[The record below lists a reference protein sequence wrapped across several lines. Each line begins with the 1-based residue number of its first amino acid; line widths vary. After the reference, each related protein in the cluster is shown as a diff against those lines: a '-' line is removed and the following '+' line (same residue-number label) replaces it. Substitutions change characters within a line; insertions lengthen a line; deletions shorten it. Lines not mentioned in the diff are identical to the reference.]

1 MMAELIVSSEQLA
14 GSSQLRSAS
23 PPPGKAHEPLGQE
36 RRDGV
41 PQSGTPS
48 CRTVLM
54 LGTDLRGMGGVRA
67 VVKGY
72 IDGGL
77 FERVD
82 CTYVATHRYGPPW
95 VKVWAALT
103 GWVRAAR
110 LLLRL
115 ERPLVHIHLSAHA
128 SFWRKWVVCLMAR
141 LAARPYLLHLHSGFF
156 PEFYER
162 QSGPLARRLIRSTFA
177 RAAVV
182 IALSEQWRSWLLR
195 ICATARIEVLA
206 NAVALPDL
214 SRARR
219 PEATESTLLFL
230 GDINRS
236 KGVFDLVQ
244 AFARLSAQ
252 FPHLKLMCGGVGD
265 VEEIRRLCTELE
277 LDGNRISCP
286 GWLETERARSALAG
300 ATIFVLPSH
309 AEALPMALLEAMSW
323 SLPVVTTPVGG
334 IPQVIENEV
343 NGLLVTP
350 GDVDGL
356 AAAIA
361 RLMREPALR
370 ESLGAA
376 ARRTI
381 ERSYSLDASI
391 ERLIQ
396 IYRRF
401 GIDPHPPQTAGAP
414 GR

>member
-1 MMAELIVSSEQLA
+1 MMAELIA
-14 GSSQLRSAS
+14 GSKQVTGSNQLRSAS
-23 PPPGKAHEPLGQE
+23 PPSGSSQEPLGQE
-36 RRDGV
+36 RRSSA
-41 PQSGTPS
+41 PRSIAPS

-54 LGTDLRGMGGVRA
+54 VGTHLGGMGGVRA

-95 VKVWAALT
+95 VKVWAAVT
-103 GWVRAAR
+103 GWVRVAR
-110 LLLRL
+110 MLMRL
-115 ERPLVHIHLSAHA
+115 ERPLVHVHLSAHA
-128 SFWRKWVVCLMAR
+128 SFWRKWIVCLMAR
-141 LAARPYLLHLHSGFF
+141 LAGRPYLLHLHSGFF
-156 PEFYER
+156 PKFYER
-162 QSGPLARRLIRSTFA
+162 QSGPLARRLIRGTFA

-182 IALSEQWRSWLLR
+182 IALSEQWRSWVLR

-214 SRARR
+214 SRDRR
-219 PEATESTLLFL
+219 PETTGATLLFL

-244 AFARLSAQ
+244 AFGRVSAQ
-252 FPHLKLMCGGVGD
+252 FPGLKLMCGGVGAL
-265 VEEIRRLCTELE
+265 EELRQLCAELE
-277 LDGNRISCP
+277 LGDRVLCP
-286 GWLETERARSALAG
+286 GWLQTERARSALAG

-323 SLPVVTTPVGG
+323 GLPVVTTPVGG

-343 NGLLVTP
+343 NGLLARP
-350 GDVDGL
+350 GDVEAI

-361 RLMREPALR
+361 RLMRDPELR
-370 ESLGAA
+370 EKLGAA

-381 ERSYSLDASI
+381 ERSYSLDASV

-401 GIDPHPPQTAGAP
+401 GIEPRQPRGAGSLDP
-414 GR
+414 

>member
-1 MMAELIVSSEQLA
+1 MSVGLIA
-14 GSSQLRSAS
+14 GSQRVAGSGQRRSPSPAS
-23 PPPGKAHEPLGQE
+23 GNAHEPLGRE
-36 RRDGV
+36 
-41 PQSGTPS
+41 SGDELPGSIVPS

-54 LGTDLRGMGGVRA
+54 VGTDLRGMGGVRA

-72 IDGGL
+72 MDGGL

-82 CTYVATHRYGPPW
+82 CTYAATHRYGPPW

-103 GWVRAAR
+103 GWAR
-110 LLLRL
+110 VAKLLLTL
-115 ERPLVHIHLSAHA
+115 ERPLVHVHLSAHA
-128 SFWRKWVVCLMAR
+128 SFWRKSIVCLMAR
-141 LAARPYLLHLHSGFF
+141 LAGRPYLLHLHSGFF
-156 PEFYER
+156 PEFYE
-162 QSGPLARRLIRSTFA
+162 QSGPLARRLIRGTFA
-177 RAAVV
+177 DAAVV
-182 IALSEQWRSWLLR
+182 IALSEQWRSWLFR
-195 ICATARIEVLA
+195 ICASARIEVLA

-214 SRARR
+214 GRQRQLQA
-219 PEATESTLLFL
+219 AESKLLFL
-230 GDINRS
+230 GDISRS

-244 AFARLSAQ
+244 AFARVSAE
-252 FPHLKLMCGGVGD
+252 FPHLKLICGGVGA
-265 VEEIRRLCTELE
+265 VEELCRLRGELGVDRERLC
-277 LDGNRISCP
+277 CP

-323 SLPVVTTPVGG
+323 SLPVITTPVGG

-343 NGLLVTP
+343 NGLLVVP
-350 GDVDGL
+350 GDIDAI

-370 ESLGAA
+370 AKLGGA

-381 ERSYSLDASI
+381 EQSYSLDAAV

-401 GIDPHPPQTAGAP
+401 GIEPQPPRDAGAADH
-414 GR
+414 